1 MSHTSYVIS
10 NIKYSTWHNLTVA
23 FISQSNLFT
32 LIFHTIA
39 IYFNFWLS
47 DFLKCSS
54 EEDAPV
60 IVFVSKMLSVDQTA
74 LPENKKR

>member
-23 FISQSNLFT
+23 FISQSNLFI

-39 IYFNFWLS
+39 NFWLS